1 MESRITNIIQH
12 LYHTSIKKHKILV
25 IDTRMAYGSQHI
37 YIDDTKAWGTNDLI
51 QVVVCE
57 IEGHA

>member
-1 MESRITNIIQH
+1 MESKITNTIQH

-25 IDTRMAYGSQHI
+25 IDTPNGIWVPA
-37 YIDDTKAWGTNDLI
+37 YIDDTKAWGTNDSI
-51 QVVVCE
+51 QVVLCE